1 MAGITCV
8 VTIHGIGFQ
17 EPPRPPHD
25 GYAETPGYADGLQ
38 ANLAEQVSELSDD
51 PDRQPWQTA
60 KSLPVYV
67 CSHFQ
72 GSRALGLKRLGEWK
86 DKFGAGTIDSSTTPL
101 VQQGKSVAH
110 VALVY
115 SRLQDL
121 GPQPEA
127 SAETFFKGLAEHR
140 HYGSIA
146 ASLHT
151 VLLDVLAA
159 HHTQTQ
165 AAPDE
170 PVRAPASLK
179 PRTDTGPR
187 RHLLGLVK
195 GKTPDPTH
203 PAGLTGTLLQI
214 EDDVCA
220 YVCRN
225 DLRERI
231 RSFVREALLRIVAR
245 DDVDRVVING
255 HSNGTVIGFDA
266 LRSFPTPAMKDK
278 VQAFV
283 TAGSPLRKY
292 AELFTWG
299 FEVGNVRLVNA
310 WENHFDPHD
319 PVADP
324 LAHPVGWTE
333 ADGEPTKP
341 FDHFVSFPAAATA
354 STDFDPKDYQVDNLA
369 NSFGGGLQAHNYW
382 DNKAEFIPA
391 LVKHLG

>member
-17 EPPRPPHD
+17 EPPRQPHD
-25 GYAETPGYADGLQ
+25 DYPETPGYADGLH
-38 ANLAEQVSELSDD
+38 ANLAQQLPDLSDD
-51 PDRQPWQTA
+51 PDRQSWQTA

-72 GSRALGLKRLGEWK
+72 GSRELGLKRLGEWK
-86 DKFGAGTIDSSTTPL
+86 DKFVAGKIASPIPPAGSAREVGRARGPG
-101 VQQGKSVAH
+101 VFE
-110 VALVY
+110 
-115 SRLQDL
+115 LQDL

-127 SAETFFKGLAEHR
+127 TGETFFKGLAEHR

-151 VLLDVLAA
+151 VLLNVLAA
-159 HHTQTQ
+159 HHAKAQV
-165 AAPDE
+165 ASDE
-170 PVRAPASLK
+170 PDRPLGSLR

-203 PAGLTGTLLQI
+203 PAGLMGTLLKI

-245 DDVDRVVING
+245 DDVERVVINS
-255 HSNGTVIGFDA
+255 HSNGSVIGFDA
-266 LRSFPTPAMKDK
+266 LRSFPRPALEK
-278 VQAFV
+278 VRGFV

-299 FEVGNVRLVNA
+299 FESGTSCGCRAGKSTSTHMIQWLTRSPIRWDGPRPMGNPRSLSITSSRSERRLQID
-310 WENHFDPHD
+310 ER
-319 PVADP
+319 
-324 LAHPVGWTE
+324 
-333 ADGEPTKP
+333 
-341 FDHFVSFPAAATA
+341 
-354 STDFDPKDYQVDNLA
+354 
-369 NSFGGGLQAHNYW
+369 
-382 DNKAEFIPA
+382 
-391 LVKHLG
+391 